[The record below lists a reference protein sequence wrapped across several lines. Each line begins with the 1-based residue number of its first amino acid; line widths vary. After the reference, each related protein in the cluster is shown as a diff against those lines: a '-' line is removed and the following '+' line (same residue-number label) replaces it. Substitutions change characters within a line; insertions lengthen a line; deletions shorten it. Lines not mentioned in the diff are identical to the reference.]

1 MYCYQSNVPKAP
13 VSSFGFGTSRI
24 SPEPRDKDIGLV
36 GEERRTLTSKSY
48 LHSFCCVTIWF
59 VVPTNQLLAASVSI
73 CWRGMYG
80 WKNAS
85 WENILSAVH
94 GIWWGGALALLTP
107 MVEKKRTYVNPWT
120 STNSSYHS
128 FSKMLVSLYS
138 SFVPIG
144 AIRNRVDLRGV
155 LLISRNEVSW
165 NVCFFLRR
173 AWRGG
178 NEGKEGGEGRENVP
192 GIRETRE
199 YW

>member
-1 MYCYQSNVPKAP
+1 MYCYQSNLPKAP

-73 CWRGMYG
+73 CWRGRYG

-107 MVEKKRTYVNPWT
+107 M
-120 STNSSYHS
+120 
-128 FSKMLVSLYS
+128 
-138 SFVPIG
+138 G
-144 AIRNRVDLRGV
+144 
-155 LLISRNEVSW
+155 
-165 NVCFFLRR
+165 
-173 AWRGG
+173 
-178 NEGKEGGEGRENVP
+178 GKEKD
-192 GIRETRE
+192 IRKPMNLNKLVLSLVLKDVGLILLLFCSNWGDPESRRFKRSPVNFAK
-199 YW
+199 WG